1 MAFRKRR
8 GIQLVGRGR
17 GLLCAGALLAAAQMV
32 PAQQRMVG
40 GNLIVKRR
48 TSPSQAC
55 ITPPSGLVGW
65 WPGDS
70 NANDVVGGNNPS
82 AVNAVTLVPGEVQ
95 DGFSFGPDGYIE
107 IPESSNL
114 ENQQFTWIA
123 WVSPNGPGPLND
135 RNGSVIVNQVTN
147 GSDFIQL
154 SWSASSQQFVFVFG
168 DNSTE
173 FILSSDTFSPGA
185 FYLVAGTYDGNV
197 FQLFVNGVLEGSLAE
212 AKTVAYSSAG
222 WQIGGNLS
230 TNQFARTW
238 NGVIDE
244 VQAFNRPLAQSEI
257 QAIFNAASAG
267 ECKYASASGGA
278 ITVNSTD
285 VIYSAGSSSALGS
298 GTLPG
303 YIALSGATS
312 VTFSSVTGSIANSDG
327 NACGSSAGCIVLN
340 DGSGNNPNDPDGV
353 GAAPPTSS
361 NTGAGSLSGITA
373 PGAGYLTGVFVTAD
387 GPAGPAPAPLDF
399 TTGSG
404 TAFTSL
410 SPLIDQVF
418 FIGDGLT
425 GDNSGTLQV
434 FNVPQGA
441 VSLYLGI
448 SDACAYNGPPG
459 CYGDNLGTYSVTY
472 ALSTASGSGPAISS
486 GGVVS
491 ASDFGEFTSVSPGSW
506 IEIYGSN
513 LAVDTRS
520 WTGAD
525 FEGVNAPT
533 SLDGTSV
540 TIGGQPAFVDF
551 ISPGQ
556 VNALVPS
563 NVATG
568 MQPLTVTVGN
578 LTSAAYSVNVN
589 PVEPGLDAPPSFN
602 IGGVQY
608 AVAVFADGT
617 YALPAGAIP
626 GLASR
631 PAQAGDEIVLYGI
644 GFGPVSP
651 DIPAGQ
657 LVEQANSLASSFDLA
672 VGGVP
677 VESIPYFGL
686 APNYTGLYQFNIV
699 VPSNASSGA
708 IPLTLSVGSV
718 AGTQTLYLA
727 VGN

>member
-1 MAFRKRR
+1 MSLGKGCAFGVVALLAGWQTIQAQPAIPGRHPAFKRR
-8 GIQLVGRGR
+8 GDSGPG
-17 GLLCAGALLAAAQMV
+17 
-32 PAQQRMVG
+32 
-40 GNLIVKRR
+40 
-48 TSPSQAC
+48 AC
-55 ITPPSGLVGW
+55 IAPPSGLVSW

-70 NANDVVGGNNPS
+70 NENDIVGGNNPS
-82 AVNAVTLVPGEVQ
+82 AVSAVTLVPGEVL
-95 DGFSFGPDGYIE
+95 DGFTFGPVGYIE
-107 IPESSNL
+107 IPESSSL
-114 ENQQFTWIA
+114 ENQQFTWMA
-123 WVSPNGPGPLND
+123 WVGPNGPGPLND

-147 GSDFIQL
+147 GSNFVQL

-173 FILSSDTFSPGA
+173 FILSADTFAPGE

-197 FQLFVNGVLEGSLAE
+197 FQLFVNGVLEGSLTE

-230 TNQFARTW
+230 TDQFSRTW

-244 VQAFNRPLAQSEI
+244 VQAFNRALSPSEI

-267 ECKYASASGGA
+267 ECEYQSSSGGS
-278 ITVNSTD
+278 ITVNATD
-285 VIYSAGSSSALGS
+285 VIYSAGGSSALGS

-303 YIALSGATS
+303 SIALAGATSIALSI
-312 VTFSSVTGSIANSDG
+312 VTGSIASSDG
-327 NACGSSAGCIVLN
+327 NACGSAEGCIVLN
-340 DGSGNNPNDPDGV
+340 DGSGNNPNDPDGA
-353 GAAPPTSS
+353 GASPDTSS
-361 NTGAGSLSGITA
+361 NTGAGSISGMTA
-373 PGAGYLTGVFVTAD
+373 PGAGYLTGVFVAAG
-387 GPAGPAPAPLDF
+387 GPSGPVPPPLDF
-399 TTGSG
+399 TSGSG
-404 TAFTSL
+404 TSFTSL

-425 GDNSGTLQV
+425 GDDSGTLQV
-434 FNVPQGA
+434 FNVPPGA
-441 VSLYLGI
+441 VLLYLGI
-448 SDACAYNGPPG
+448 SDACDYNGPPG
-459 CYGDNLGTYSVTY
+459 CYDDNLGTYSVTY
-472 ALSTASGSGPAISS
+472 ALTQTNSGGPTISA

-520 WTGAD
+520 WTGSD
-525 FEGVNAPT
+525 FNGVNAPT

-540 TIGGQPAFVDF
+540 MIGGQAAFVDF

-578 LTSAAYSVNVN
+578 LTSAAYSINVN

-602 IGGVQY
+602 IGGMQY

-617 YALPAGAIP
+617 YVLPTGAIP
-626 GLASR
+626 GLASS

-644 GFGPVSP
+644 GFGPVTP
-651 DIPAGQ
+651 DIPAGE
-657 LVEQANSLASSFDLA
+657 LVEQANTLTSSFA
-672 VGGVP
+672 ISIGGVP
-677 VESIPYFGL
+677 VVNMPYFGL

-699 VPSNASSGA
+699 VPDGTGSGA
-708 IPLTLSVGSV
+708 VPLTFSVGS
-718 AGTQTLYLA
+718 ADGTQTLYLA
-727 VGN
+727 VGSN